1 MFSISKKVK
10 IKIKLIVSL
19 AVSIEC
25 LKTLKYHTFSKKHYF
40 FLLFAVSVAIKVKIY
55 FKKKNK
61 IKY

>member
-1 MFSISKKVK
+1 M
-10 IKIKLIVSL
+10 KIKLTVSL
-19 AVSIEC
+19 AVSIEY

-40 FLLFAVSVAIKVKIY
+40 FLFAVSVAIKMKIY

>member
-1 MFSISKKVK
+1 M
-10 IKIKLIVSL
+10 KIKLTVSL
-19 AVSIEC
+19 AVSIEY

-40 FLLFAVSVAIKVKIY
+40 FLLFAVSVAIKMKIY